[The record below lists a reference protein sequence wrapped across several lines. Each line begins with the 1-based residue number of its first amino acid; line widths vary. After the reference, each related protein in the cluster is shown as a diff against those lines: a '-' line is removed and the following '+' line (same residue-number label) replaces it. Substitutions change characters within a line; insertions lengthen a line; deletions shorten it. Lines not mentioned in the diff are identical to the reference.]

1 MNEEQR
7 RVQCHERK
15 RDVVFHAALRPLE
28 AAALPAKPP
37 RIRGALKQAKE
48 PWRRVERGIYRQKIW
63 VR

>member
-15 RDVVFHAALRPLE
+15 RDVVFHAALLPLE

-37 RIRGALKQAKE
+37 QVRGALHQAKAV
-48 PWRRVERGIYRQKIW
+48 WQRVEQEDYRQKIW

>member
-1 MNEEQR
+1 MKQ
-7 RVQCHERK
+7 QK
-15 RDVVFHAALRPLE
+15 DIVFHAALRPLE
-28 AAALPAKPP
+28 VAALPAKPP